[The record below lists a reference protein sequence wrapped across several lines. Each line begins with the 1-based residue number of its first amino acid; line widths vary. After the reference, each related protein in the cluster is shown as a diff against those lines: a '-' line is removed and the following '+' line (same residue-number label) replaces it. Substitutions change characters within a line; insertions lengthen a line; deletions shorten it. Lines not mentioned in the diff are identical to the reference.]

1 MTQMTVSQITA
12 HVVPRIQK
20 RFSDY
25 ASKIGIDE
33 SSLAKLL
40 ILRERE
46 LRRLQAATQ
55 AEDLPG
61 FTSRNAGKVQSATSS
76 VTAHMPSLADV
87 KKFDTYA
94 RSCGVS
100 RSKAAAWLIDK
111 ELVEHWLERAL
122 RTE

>member
-1 MTQMTVSQITA
+1 MTVPQITA

-25 ASKIGIDE
+25 ASRMGIDE

-46 LRRLQAATQ
+46 LRRLLTASQAL
-55 AEDLPG
+55 DLPG
-61 FTSRNAGKVQSATSS
+61 LTRGGAGRAQTASAS
-76 VTAHMPSLADV
+76 VTAHMASLADV
-87 KKFDTYA
+87 RKFDAYA
-94 RSCGVS
+94 RSCGMS

-111 ELVEHWLERAL
+111 EVAEHWLEKVL